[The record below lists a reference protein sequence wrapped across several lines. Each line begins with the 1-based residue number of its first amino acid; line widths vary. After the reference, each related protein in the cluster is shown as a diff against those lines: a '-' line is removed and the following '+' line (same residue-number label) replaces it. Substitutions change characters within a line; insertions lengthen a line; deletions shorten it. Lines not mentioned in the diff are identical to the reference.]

1 MESIEQQGKNRLAGT
16 IKRASPV
23 AWQEINLKGEYLFA
37 EGGETLGVEYLMAPI
52 EDYMPVPEKH

>member
-1 MESIEQQGKNRLAGT
+1 MECIEQQGKNKLAGT

-37 EGGETLGVEYLMAPI
+37 EGGETLDIGNLMAPI
-52 EDYMPVPEKH
+52 EDYMPVPEKY